1 MLALSPFLIFMIVY
15 LAGSL
20 IAGDFYELPLTVAF
34 LVASAYAIAITPKI
48 KLRERVNIF
57 SRGAGDEN
65 IMLMIWIFVLAGAF
79 ASSAKAMGAV
89 DATVNLA
96 LQLLPAS
103 FLLPGLFLSACLVSL
118 CMGTSVGTIVAFIPI
133 ATSLAD
139 KIELSLPLM
148 AAAIVGGAFFGD
160 NLSFISDTTIVST
173 QSQGCKQSDKF
184 KYNFLLVL
192 PIAIIVCVIYALE
205 GASGNGVVTGESV
218 YWWKII
224 PYFTVLICAA
234 CGVNV
239 MLVLLMGNLLT
250 GIVGLADNSFAFS
263 GWIDSMSSGIMNMS
277 ELILISMMAGGIFAL
292 ITQQGLMNRM
302 VQAITSR
309 VNSKRGA
316 EFSICVLVGL
326 VNVCTANNTV
336 AILSVGDIAKTI
348 SQRYDIDP
356 RRSASL
362 LDTTSCAV
370 QGLLPYGAQLL
381 MASSL
386 AGITAISIIPYLYY
400 PMLLGAIVL
409 LTIVVS
415 GRGKA
420 ATDSSHG

>member
-1 MLALSPFLIFMIVY
+1 MLLIFI
-15 LAGSL
+15 S
-20 IAGDFYELPLTVAF
+20 I
-34 LVASAYAIAITPKI
+34 SIIAILLSRGMS
-48 KLRERVNIF
+48 LRERINVF
-57 SRGAGDEN
+57 SRGAGHKDLL
-65 IMLMIWIFVLAGAF
+65 LMIWIFVLAGAF

-96 LQLLPAS
+96 LQVLPAT
-103 FLLPGLFLSACLVSL
+103 FLLPGLFLSACVVSL

-139 KIELSLPLM
+139 KTELSLPLM

-160 NLSFISDTTIVST
+160 NLSFISDTTIVAT

-192 PIAIIVCVIYALE
+192 PIAIIVCIIYLLM
-205 GASGNGVVTGESV
+205 GSGVSEVVVGKV
-218 YWWKII
+218 MWWKII
-224 PYFTVLICAA
+224 PYVAVLLSAA

-239 MLVLLMGNLLT
+239 MLVLLMGNVLT
-250 GIVGLADNSFAFS
+250 GIVGISDGSYIFE
-263 GWIDSMSSGIMNMS
+263 GWTESMSIGIMGMS

-292 ITQQGLMNRM
+292 ISQQGLMDRI
-302 VQAITSR
+302 VQEISSR
-309 VNSKRGA
+309 VSSKRGA
-316 EFSICVLVGL
+316 ELSICLLVGI
-326 VNVCTANNTV
+326 VNALTANNTV
-336 AILSVGDIAKTI
+336 AILSVGDITKKI
-348 SQRYDIDP
+348 SECYNIDP

-386 AGITAISIIPYLYY
+386 AGITAMSIIPYLYY
-400 PMLLGAIVL
+400 PMLIGGMVL
-409 LTIVVS
+409 LTIVIG
-415 GRGKA
+415 GRRKA
-420 ATDSSHG
+420 DTV